1 MKIILLAVVTI
12 DGKLARDEHHF
23 VDWSS
28 AEDKKLFFSTTR
40 KAGVLIVGHNTF
52 RTFPSPLPG
61 RLHIVLRRDMS
72 DKVDIPGIV
81 EYTNKSPQE
90 IVAGLEA
97 RGYSEA
103 VMAGG
108 AAANALFLKAGL
120 VDEIWLTI
128 EPLIFGTGIGLF
140 TGAEFDQRANLV
152 SVEQLNEHGTVHL
165 KYLINKTS
173 DA

>member
-12 DGKLARDEHHF
+12 DGKLARNEHHF

-28 AEDKKLFFSTTR
+28 PEDKRLFFSTTR

-61 RLHIVLRRDMS
+61 RLHVVLTRDTS
-72 DKVDIPGIV
+72 NKTDLPGVV
-81 EYTNKSPQE
+81 EYTDKSPQE

-108 AAANALFLKAGL
+108 AGANALFLQAAL

-128 EPLIFGTGIGLF
+128 EPLIFGTGIDLF
-140 TGAEFDQRANLV
+140 RAAEFDLRATLI
-152 SVEQLNEHGTVHL
+152 SVEQLNERGTVHL
-165 KYLINKTS
+165 KYSLR
-173 DA
+173 

>member
-1 MKIILLAVVTI
+1 VKIILLAVVTI
-12 DGKLARDEHHF
+12 DGKLARNEHQL

-52 RTFPSPLPG
+52 RTFRSPLPG
-61 RLHIVLRRDMS
+61 RLHVVLTRDTS
-72 DKVDIPGIV
+72 DKVDVPGVV
-81 EYTNKSPQE
+81 EYTDKAPQE
-90 IVAGLEA
+90 IVASLEA

-108 AAANALFLKAGL
+108 AGANALFLKAGL

-128 EPLIFGTGIGLF
+128 EPLIFGAGIELF
-140 TGAEFDQRANLV
+140 RGAEFDLRASLI
-152 SVEQLNEHGTVHL
+152 SIEQLNERGTVHL
-165 KYLINKTS
+165 KYMVNKT
-173 DA
+173 

>member
-28 AEDKKLFFSTTR
+28 AEDKKLFFSATK

-61 RLHIVLRRDMS
+61 RLHVVLTRDTS
-72 DKVDIPGIV
+72 DKTDIPNVV
-81 EYTNKSPQE
+81 EYTDWSPQE

-97 RGYSEA
+97 RGYIEA
-103 VMAGG
+103 VIAGG
-108 AAANALFLKAGL
+108 AVANALFLKAGL
-120 VDEIWLTI
+120 VDEIWLTV
-128 EPLIFGTGIGLF
+128 EPLIFGEGIDLF
-140 TGAEFDQRANLV
+140 KGVEFDVRARLL
-152 SVEQLNEHGTVHL
+152 SVEQLNEVGSMHL
-165 KYLINKTS
+165 KY
-173 DA
+173 AVEREA

>member
-1 MKIILLAVVTI
+1 VKIILLAVVTI

-28 AEDKKLFFSTTR
+28 AEDKRLFFSTTR

-61 RLHIVLRRDMS
+61 RLHVVLTRDTS
-72 DKVDIPGIV
+72 DKVDVPGVV
-81 EYTNKSPQE
+81 EYTSKTPQE
-90 IVAGLEA
+90 IVADLEA

-108 AAANALFLKAGL
+108 AVANALFLEVGL
-120 VDEIWLTI
+120 VDEIWPTV
-128 EPLIFGTGIGLF
+128 EPLIFGMGIELF
-140 TGAEFDQRANLV
+140 RGMEFDLRARLL
-152 SVEQLNEHGTVHL
+152 SVERLNAEGAVQLRYEV
-165 KYLINKTS
+165 NKI
-173 DA
+173 

>member
-1 MKIILLAVVTI
+1 MKIILLAVMTI
-12 DGKLARDEHHF
+12 DGKLARDEHQL

-28 AEDKKLFFSTTR
+28 AEDKKLFYGTTR

-61 RLHIVLRRDMS
+61 RLHVVLTRDMR
-72 DKVDIPGIV
+72 DKVDVPGVV
-81 EYTNKSPQE
+81 EYTDRSPQE

-108 AAANALFLKAGL
+108 AGANALFLRAGL

-128 EPLIFGTGIGLF
+128 EPIIFGVGIELF
-140 TGAEFDQRANLV
+140 RGWEFDVRARLL
-152 SVEQLNEHGTVHL
+152 SVEKLNEEGTVHL
-165 KYLINKTS
+165 KYMVDKR
-173 DA
+173 

>member
-1 MKIILLAVVTI
+1 VKIILLAVVTI

-28 AEDKKLFFSTTR
+28 AEDKRLFFSTTR

-61 RLHIVLRRDMS
+61 RLHVVLTRDTS
-72 DKVDIPGIV
+72 DKVDVPGVV
-81 EYTNKSPQE
+81 EYTSKTPQE
-90 IVAGLEA
+90 IVGDLEA

-108 AAANALFLKAGL
+108 AVANALFLEVGL
-120 VDEIWLTI
+120 VDEIWLTV
-128 EPLIFGTGIGLF
+128 EPLIFGMGIELF
-140 TGAEFDQRANLV
+140 RGMEFDLRARLL
-152 SVEQLNEHGTVHL
+152 SVERLNAEGAVQLRYEV
-165 KYLINKTS
+165 NKI
-173 DA
+173 

>member
-1 MKIILLAVVTI
+1 MKITLLAVVTI
-12 DGKLARDEHHF
+12 DGKLARNEHHF

-28 AEDKKLFFSTTR
+28 PEDKRLFFSTTK

-61 RLHIVLRRDMS
+61 RLHVVLTRNTS
-72 DKVDIPGIV
+72 DKINEPGVV
-81 EYTNKSPQE
+81 EYTDKSPQE

-103 VMAGG
+103 VMVGG
-108 AAANALFLKAGL
+108 AGANALFLKAAL

-128 EPLIFGTGIGLF
+128 EPLIFGTGIDLF
-140 TGAEFDQRANLV
+140 KGAVFDLRASLI
-152 SVEQLNEHGTVHL
+152 SVEQLNEGGTVHL
-165 KYLINKTS
+165 KYRVNKT
-173 DA
+173 

>member
-12 DGKLARDEHHF
+12 DGKLARNEHHF

-28 AEDKKLFFSTTR
+28 PEDKKLFFSTTR

-61 RLHIVLRRDMS
+61 RLHIVLTRDTS
-72 DKVDIPGIV
+72 DKSDIPGVV
-81 EYTNKSPQE
+81 EYTDKAPQE
-90 IVAGLEA
+90 IVGNLEA
-97 RGYSEA
+97 RGYNEA
-103 VMAGG
+103 VLAGG

-128 EPLIFGTGIGLF
+128 EPLIFGVGIDLLRRE
-140 TGAEFDQRANLV
+140 EFDLRAHLL
-152 SVEQLNEHGTVHL
+152 SVEQLNEGGTVHL
-165 KYLINKTS
+165 RYSLRE
-173 DA
+173 

>member
-12 DGKLARDEHHF
+12 DGKLARNEHHF

-28 AEDKKLFFSTTR
+28 PEDKKLFYSATR

-61 RLHIVLRRDMS
+61 RLHVVLTRDMR
-72 DKVDIPGIV
+72 DKVDVPGAV
-81 EYTNKSPQE
+81 EYTDRSPQE

-108 AAANALFLKAGL
+108 GAANALFLKAGL

-128 EPLIFGTGIGLF
+128 EPLIFGVGIDLF
-140 TGAEFDQRANLV
+140 TGEEVDVRARLL
-152 SVEQLNEHGTVHL
+152 SVEKLNEDGTVHL
-165 KYLINKTS
+165 KYNLR
-173 DA
+173 

>member
-28 AEDKKLFFSTTR
+28 PEDKKLFFSTTR

-61 RLHIVLRRDMS
+61 RLHVVLTRDTS
-72 DKVDIPGIV
+72 DKVNIPEVV
-81 EYTNKSPQE
+81 EYTDKSPQE
-90 IVAGLEA
+90 IVANLA
-97 RGYSEA
+97 SRGYSEA

-108 AAANALFLKAGL
+108 AGANALFLKAGL

-128 EPLIFGTGIGLF
+128 EPLIFGTGIDLLR
-140 TGAEFDQRANLV
+140 GAEFDLRANLI
-152 SVEQLNEHGTVHL
+152 SVKQLNERGTVHL
-165 KYLINKTS
+165 KYKVNKT
-173 DA
+173 

>member
-12 DGKLARDEHHF
+12 DGKLARNEHHF

-28 AEDKKLFFSTTR
+28 PEDKKLFFSTTR
-40 KAGVLIVGHNTF
+40 KAGALIIGHNTF

-61 RLHIVLRRDMS
+61 RLHVVLTRDTS
-72 DKVDIPGIV
+72 DKTDLPGVV
-81 EYTNKSPQE
+81 EYTDKSPQE

-108 AAANALFLKAGL
+108 AGANALFLQAAL

-128 EPLIFGTGIGLF
+128 EPLIFGTGIDLF
-140 TGAEFDQRANLV
+140 RAAEFDLRATLI
-152 SVEQLNEHGTVHL
+152 SVEQLNERGTVHL
-165 KYLINKTS
+165 KYLVKKT
-173 DA
+173 

>member
-28 AEDKKLFFSTTR
+28 PEDKRLFFSTTK

-61 RLHIVLRRDMS
+61 RLHVVLTRDTS
-72 DKVDIPGIV
+72 DKVDVPGVV
-81 EYTNKSPQE
+81 EYTSKAPHE

-108 AAANALFLKAGL
+108 AGANALFLEAGL
-120 VDEIWLTI
+120 IDEIWLTI
-128 EPLIFGTGIGLF
+128 EPLIFGTGIDLF
-140 TGAEFDQRANLV
+140 KGAEFDLRASLI
-152 SVEQLNEHGTVHL
+152 SVEQLNERGTVHL
-165 KYLINKTS
+165 KYRVNKT
-173 DA
+173 